1 MSNLSLT
8 TDPRGIALLTLNR
21 PEVHNAFDDALISSL
36 LEELRRLS
44 EDSNVRVLCLTG
56 AGASFSAGADLNWMR
71 RAANFSEE
79 ENTADAHQLAAML
92 RTLDEFPCPTLALVN
107 GAAFG
112 GGIGLVAACD
122 IAIASTQARF
132 SLSEVRL
139 GLVPATISPYV
150 VAAIGQRAARRFYL
164 TGERF
169 NANTAH
175 SIGLVHEV
183 VPRDE
188 LKAAGEKIIDSL
200 LSGGPEAQAVAK
212 NLIKETAPTRDRDHL
227 DAWTARLIA
236 EIRQTDEATE
246 GLTAFF
252 DKRPAAWKTQR

>member
-1 MSNLSLT
+1 
-8 TDPRGIALLTLNR
+8 
-21 PEVHNAFDDALISSL
+21 
-36 LEELRRLS
+36 
-44 EDSNVRVLCLTG
+44 
-56 AGASFSAGADLNWMR
+56 MR

-169 NANTAH
+169 DANTAH
-175 SIGLVHEV
+175 SIDLVHEV
-183 VPRDE
+183 VPHDE
-188 LKAAGEKIIDSL
+188 LKAAGEKMIDTL
-200 LSGGPEAQAVAK
+200 LCGAPKAQAVAK
-212 NLIKETAPTRDRDHL
+212 NLIKETAPARDRDYL

-236 EIRQTDEATE
+236 EIRQTDEAAE

-252 DKRPAAWKTQR
+252 DKRPAAWQTQR

>member
-1 MSNLSLT
+1 MRNLSLT

-21 PEVHNAFDDALISSL
+21 PEVHNAFDDVLISSL

-79 ENTADAHQLAAML
+79 DNTADAHQLAAML

-107 GAAFG
+107 GTAFG

-139 GLVPATISPYV
+139 GLVAATISPYV

-183 VPRDE
+183 VPHDE
-188 LKAAGEKIIDSL
+188 LRAAGEKVIDTL

-212 NLIKETAPTRDRDHL
+212 NLIKETAPARDRDHL

-236 EIRQTDEATE
+236 EIRQTDEAAE

>member
-1 MSNLSLT
+1 
-8 TDPRGIALLTLNR
+8 
-21 PEVHNAFDDALISSL
+21 
-36 LEELRRLS
+36 
-44 EDSNVRVLCLTG
+44 
-56 AGASFSAGADLNWMR
+56 MR
-71 RAANFSEE
+71 RAAHFSEE

-169 NANTAH
+169 DANTAH
-175 SIGLVHEV
+175 SIDLVHEV
-183 VPRDE
+183 VPHDE
-188 LKAAGEKIIDSL
+188 LKAAGEKMIDTL
-200 LSGGPEAQAVAK
+200 LCGAPKAQAVAK
-212 NLIKETAPTRDRDHL
+212 NLIKETAPARDRDYL

-236 EIRQTDEATE
+236 EIRQTDEAAE
-246 GLTAFF
+246 GLAAFF
-252 DKRPAAWKTQR
+252 DKRPAAWQTQR

>member
-8 TDPRGIALLTLNR
+8 TDHRGIALLTLNR
-21 PEVHNAFDDALISSL
+21 PEVHNAFDDVLISSL

-92 RTLDEFPCPTLALVN
+92 RTLDEFPRPTLALVN

-169 NANTAH
+169 DANTAH
-175 SIGLVHEV
+175 SIDLVHEV
-183 VPRDE
+183 VPHDE
-188 LKAAGEKIIDSL
+188 LKAAGEKMIDTL
-200 LSGGPEAQAVAK
+200 LCGGPKAQAVAK
-212 NLIKETAPTRDRDHL
+212 NLIKETAPARDRDYL

-236 EIRQTDEATE
+236 EIRQTDEAAE
-246 GLTAFF
+246 GLAAFF
-252 DKRPAAWKTQR
+252 DKRPAAWQTQR

>member
-8 TDPRGIALLTLNR
+8 TDARGIALLTLNR

-92 RTLDEFPCPTLALVN
+92 RTLDEFPRPTLALVN

-164 TGERF
+164 TGESF
-169 NANTAH
+169 DATTAH
-175 SIGLVHEV
+175 SIDLVHEV
-183 VPRDE
+183 VPHDE
-188 LKAAGEKIIDSL
+188 LKAAGEKMIDTL
-200 LSGGPEAQAVAK
+200 LCGGPKAQAVAK
-212 NLIKETAPTRDRDHL
+212 NLIKETAPARDRDYL
-227 DAWTARLIA
+227 DAWTAQLIA
-236 EIRQTDEATE
+236 EIRQTDEAAE
-246 GLTAFF
+246 GLAAFF
-252 DKRPAAWKTQR
+252 DKRPAAWQIQR

>member
-1 MSNLSLT
+1 MKNLSLT
-8 TDPRGIALLTLNR
+8 TDPRGIVLLTLNR
-21 PEVHNAFDDALISSL
+21 PEVHNAFDDVLISSL

-79 ENTADAHQLAAML
+79 DNTADAHQLAAML
-92 RTLDEFPCPTLALVN
+92 RTLDEFPRPTLALVN

-183 VPRDE
+183 VPHDE
-188 LKAAGEKIIDSL
+188 LRAAGEKMIDTL

-212 NLIKETAPTRDRDHL
+212 NLIKETAPARDRDHL

>member
-112 GGIGLVAACD
+112 GGIGLVAAC
-122 IAIASTQARF
+122 AIASTQAQF

-169 NANTAH
+169 DANTAH
-175 SIGLVHEV
+175 SIDLVHEV
-183 VPRDE
+183 VPHDE
-188 LKAAGEKIIDSL
+188 LKAAGEKMIDTL
-200 LSGGPEAQAVAK
+200 LSGGPKAQAVAK
-212 NLIKETAPTRDRDHL
+212 NLIKETAPARDRDYL

-236 EIRQTDEATE
+236 EIRQTDEAAE
-246 GLTAFF
+246 GLAAFF
-252 DKRPAAWKTQR
+252 DKRPAAWQTQR

>member
-1 MSNLSLT
+1 M
-8 TDPRGIALLTLNR
+8 
-21 PEVHNAFDDALISSL
+21 
-36 LEELRRLS
+36 
-44 EDSNVRVLCLTG
+44 
-56 AGASFSAGADLNWMR
+56 
-71 RAANFSEE
+71 
-79 ENTADAHQLAAML
+79 
-92 RTLDEFPCPTLALVN
+92 
-107 GAAFG
+107 
-112 GGIGLVAACD
+112 
-122 IAIASTQARF
+122 
-132 SLSEVRL
+132 
-139 GLVPATISPYV
+139 

-212 NLIKETAPTRDRDHL
+212 TLIKETAPTRDRDHL

-236 EIRQTDEATE
+236 EIRQTDEAAE

>member
-1 MSNLSLT
+1 MSNLSLA
-8 TDPRGIALLTLNR
+8 TDPRGVALLTLNR

-36 LEELRRLS
+36 LEALRRLS
-44 EDSNVRVLCLTG
+44 KDSSVRVLCLTG
-56 AGASFSAGADLNWMR
+56 AGASFS
-71 RAANFSEE
+71 
-79 ENTADAHQLAAML
+79 AAML

-107 GAAFG
+107 GTAFG

-150 VAAIGQRAARRFYL
+150 IAAIGQRAARRFYL

-169 NANTAH
+169 DANTAYL
-175 SIGLVHEV
+175 INLEHEV
-183 VPRDE
+183 VPHDE
-188 LKAAGEKIIDSL
+188 LQATGEKMMDTL
-200 LSGGPEAQAVAK
+200 LSGGPKAQAVAK
-212 NLIKETAPTRDRDHL
+212 NLIKETAPARDRDYL

-236 EIRQTDEATE
+236 EIRQTDEAAE
-246 GLTAFF
+246 GLAAFF
-252 DKRPAAWKTQR
+252 DKRPATWKT

>member
-1 MSNLSLT
+1 MSNLSLA
-8 TDPRGIALLTLNR
+8 TDPRGVALLPLNR

-36 LEELRRLS
+36 LE
-44 EDSNVRVLCLTG
+44 DSSVRVLCLTG

-71 RAANFSEE
+71 RAADFSEE
-79 ENTADAHQLAAML
+79 ENIADAHRLAAML

-150 VAAIGQRAARRFYL
+150 IAAIGQRAARRFYL

-169 NANTAH
+169 DANTAYL
-175 SIGLVHEV
+175 INLVHEV
-183 VPRDE
+183 VPHDE
-188 LKAAGEKIIDSL
+188 LQATGEKMIDTL
-200 LSGGPEAQAVAK
+200 LSGGPKAQAVAK
-212 NLIKETAPTRDRDHL
+212 NLIKETAPARDRDYL
-227 DAWTARLIA
+227 EAWTARLIA
-236 EIRQTDEATE
+236 EIRQTDEAAE
-246 GLTAFF
+246 GLAAFF
-252 DKRPAAWKTQR
+252 DKRPATWKT

>member
-36 LEELRRLS
+36 LEALRRLS

-79 ENTADAHQLAAML
+79 DNTADAHQLAAML

-169 NANTAH
+169 DANTAH
-175 SIGLVHEV
+175 SIDLVHEV
-183 VPRDE
+183 VPHDE
-188 LKAAGEKIIDSL
+188 LKAAGEKIIDTL
-200 LSGGPEAQAVAK
+200 LSGGPKAQAVAK
-212 NLIKETAPTRDRDHL
+212 HLIKQTAPARDRDHL

-236 EIRQTDEATE
+236 EIRQTDEAAE
-246 GLTAFF
+246 GLAAFF

>member
-8 TDPRGIALLTLNR
+8 TDARGIALLTLNR

-79 ENTADAHQLAAML
+79 ENAADAHQLAAML
-92 RTLDEFPCPTLALVN
+92 RTLDEFPRPTLALVN

-169 NANTAH
+169 DANTAH
-175 SIGLVHEV
+175 SIDLVHEV
-183 VPRDE
+183 VPHDE
-188 LKAAGEKIIDSL
+188 LKAAGEKMIDTL
-200 LSGGPEAQAVAK
+200 LCGGPKAQAIAK
-212 NLIKETAPTRDRDHL
+212 NLIKETTPARDRDHL

-236 EIRQTDEATE
+236 EIRQTDEAAE
-246 GLTAFF
+246 GLDAFF
-252 DKRPAAWKTQR
+252 DKRPAVWQTQR

>member
-1 MSNLSLT
+1 
-8 TDPRGIALLTLNR
+8 
-21 PEVHNAFDDALISSL
+21 
-36 LEELRRLS
+36 
-44 EDSNVRVLCLTG
+44 
-56 AGASFSAGADLNWMR
+56 MR
-71 RAANFSEE
+71 RAALFSEE

-150 VAAIGQRAARRFYL
+150 IAAIGQRAARRFYL

-169 NANTAH
+169 DANTAH
-175 SIGLVHEV
+175 SIDLVHEV
-183 VPRDE
+183 VPHDE
-188 LKAAGEKIIDSL
+188 LKAAGEKMIDTL
-200 LSGGPEAQAVAK
+200 LSGGPKAQAVAK
-212 NLIKETAPTRDRDHL
+212 TLIKETAPARDRDHL

-236 EIRQTDEATE
+236 EIRQTDEAAE
-246 GLTAFF
+246 GLAAFF
-252 DKRPAAWKTQR
+252 DKRPAAWQTQR

>member
-8 TDPRGIALLTLNR
+8 TDHRGIALLTLNR

-36 LEELRRLS
+36 LETLRRLS

-79 ENTADAHQLAAML
+79 KNTADAHQLAAML

-122 IAIASTQARF
+122 IAIASRQARF

-169 NANTAH
+169 DANTAR
-175 SIGLVHEV
+175 SIDLVHEV
-183 VPRDE
+183 VPHDE
-188 LKAAGEKIIDSL
+188 LKATGEKMINTL
-200 LSGGPEAQAVAK
+200 LSGGPKAQAVAK
-212 NLIKETAPTRDRDHL
+212 NLIKETAPARDRDYL

-246 GLTAFF
+246 GLAAFF
-252 DKRPAAWKTQR
+252 DKRPATWQTQR

>member
-1 MSNLSLT
+1 
-8 TDPRGIALLTLNR
+8 
-21 PEVHNAFDDALISSL
+21 
-36 LEELRRLS
+36 
-44 EDSNVRVLCLTG
+44 
-56 AGASFSAGADLNWMR
+56 MR

-169 NANTAH
+169 DANTAH
-175 SIGLVHEV
+175 SIDLVHEV
-183 VPRDE
+183 VPHDE
-188 LKAAGEKIIDSL
+188 LKAAGEKMIDTL
-200 LSGGPEAQAVAK
+200 LCGAPKAQAVAK
-212 NLIKETAPTRDRDHL
+212 NLIKETAPARDRDYL

-236 EIRQTDEATE
+236 EIRQTDEAAE
-246 GLTAFF
+246 GLAAFF
-252 DKRPAAWKTQR
+252 DKRPAAWQTQR

>member
-1 MSNLSLT
+1 MRNLSLT

-79 ENTADAHQLAAML
+79 DNTADAHQLAAML
-92 RTLDEFPCPTLALVN
+92 RTLDEFPRPTLAWVN

-183 VPRDE
+183 VPHDE
-188 LKAAGEKIIDSL
+188 LRAAGEKMIDTL

-212 NLIKETAPTRDRDHL
+212 NLIKETAPARDRDHL

-236 EIRQTDEATE
+236 EIRQTDEAAE